1 MTRPEPKESI
11 LGFRRGWTI
20 SRNHF
25 FYIAVAISFLWFWI
39 PNYVFRALSTFNW
52 MTWIAPQN
60 LTLAILTGS
69 NLGLG
74 LFNPITTFDWNI
86 ATSSF
91 AALSM
96 PFFAV
101 AQQYVGALIGACV
114 ILAMYYS
121 NVGQPVT
128 LRSPCHK
135 ADLLCWFGR

>member
-1 MTRPEPKESI
+1 
-11 LGFRRGWTI
+11 
-20 SRNHF
+20 
-25 FYIAVAISFLWFWI
+25 
-39 PNYVFRALSTFNW
+39 

-69 NLGLG
+69 QLGLG

-121 NVGQPVT
+121 NV
-128 LRSPCHK
+128 RSGSYS
-135 ADLLCWFGR
+135 ASSTMLTT